1 MTVKPEE
8 KEQESRLELS
18 EEERLAQTPFI
29 LEEINI
35 EELAVDGI
43 CGIY

>member
-1 MTVKPEE
+1 MTIKPEE
-8 KEQESRLELS
+8 MEQENQQEVKEKENVS
-18 EEERLAQTPFI
+18 EAPFI
-29 LEEINI
+29 LEEIQV

>member
-1 MTVKPEE
+1 MSTSENE
-8 KEQESRLELS
+8 KETSKIELEK
-18 EEERLAQTPFI
+18 EDKNAEVPAI
-29 LEEINI
+29 LEEIVI

>member
-1 MTVKPEE
+1 MTIKPEE
-8 KEQESRLELS
+8 KEKESKLEVKETENVS
-18 EEERLAQTPFI
+18 KTPYI
-29 LEEINI
+29 LEEIQV

>member
-1 MTVKPEE
+1 MTNKPEE
-8 KEQESRLELS
+8 KEQEGKEVK
-18 EEERLAQTPFI
+18 EKENAIETPFI
-29 LEEINI
+29 LEEIQI

>member
-1 MTVKPEE
+1 MSENE
-8 KEQESRLELS
+8 KEIPEIEIKTEDKNVEFPAILE
-18 EEERLAQTPFI
+18 
-29 LEEINI
+29 LEEIVI

>member
-1 MTVKPEE
+1 M
-8 KEQESRLELS
+8 EQERIEIECKTEDPKETNAPAILDEL
-18 EEERLAQTPFI
+18 Q
-29 LEEINI
+29 I